1 MRRTATALIIV
12 GITQG
17 TMAAIINI
25 PANYPTIQQ
34 GIDASI
40 DRDTVLVQPGSYH
53 ENLNFNGHNIVLGSL
68 FLTTGDEG
76 FVATTIIDGDSS
88 GAAITLSN
96 FESSSAL
103 ITGFTVTDG
112 GGVQGGGIICD
123 QSGPTISHNLIVE
136 NYGESGG
143 GIYCIG
149 ADPVINDNR
158 FMANITG
165 GIGCFRSRPK
175 ITGNLF
181 MGNIAELGGAIYLE
195 NSPEAIIVGNNIT
208 RNFGLLDG
216 AGIYCNTSD
225 AVITGNQITENIA
238 GRGAGIFCLSS
249 SPTLTGN
256 TISHNQAEINGG
268 GFYLDHSDP
277 VMGNNIVAGNLANYL
292 GAGLF
297 CNHSNPLI
305 INCTVTGNWAVS
317 RGGGIY
323 NFYALPEIVNSIIW
337 ANDAP
342 AGPQIYNY
350 SGPFEITYSDI
361 QGGWPGTGN
370 IDIDPLFRNPAGGDF
385 HLMSTACGD
394 PYDSPCIDAGDPLI
408 ADSLLECS
416 WGLGTSVCDMGAYG
430 GGDSAT
436 VGIFED
442 SSPLPERYPMI
453 GNYPNPFNQN
463 TTIKFDLP
471 FYCYTAIDIFDVLGR
486 EVENLLSEIKP
497 PGSYSIKWEAN
508 DRASGIYF
516 YRLEA
521 CDYTRIGKMV
531 LLR

>member
-1 MRRTATALIIV
+1 MGFTKV
-12 GITQG
+12 

-25 PANYPTIQQ
+25 PSDYPTIQQ
-34 GIDASI
+34 GIDISANG
-40 DRDTVLVQPGSYH
+40 DTVLVQSGTYH
-53 ENLNFNGHNIVLGSL
+53 ENIDFNGHNIVLCSL

-96 FESSSAL
+96 FESSSAV
-103 ITGFTVTDG
+103 ITGFTVTNG

-123 QSGPTISHNLIVE
+123 QSGPTITHNLIVG

-149 ADPVINDNR
+149 ADPVISDNR
-158 FMANITG
+158 IMANISS
-165 GIGCFRSRPK
+165 GIGCYRSRPK
-175 ITGNLF
+175 INGNLF

-195 NSPEAIIVGNNIT
+195 NSPEAIIAENNIT

-225 AVITGNQITENIA
+225 ASITGNQITENIA
-238 GRGAGIFCLSS
+238 GRGGGIFCLSS
-249 SPTLTGN
+249 SPIITGN
-256 TISHNQAEINGG
+256 TIGHNQGEINGG

-277 VMGNNIVAGNLANYL
+277 VMGNNIVAGNLTNNL

-297 CNHSNPLI
+297 CNHSNPILI
-305 INCTVTGNWAVS
+305 NITVTRNSAVL

-323 NFYALPEIVNSIIW
+323 NFYSLPEIVNSIFW

-342 AGPQIYNY
+342 VGPQIYNY

-361 QGGWPGTGN
+361 QGGWPGAGN
-370 IDIDPLFRNPAGGDF
+370 IDVDPLFKNAAGGDY
-385 HLMSTACGD
+385 HLMVTECGD
-394 PYDSPCIDAGDPLI
+394 SLDSPCVDAGDPLI

-436 VGIFED
+436 VGIWDNPF
-442 SSPLPERYPMI
+442 PLPERYLMI

-463 TTIKFDLP
+463 TTIEFDLP
-471 FYCYTAIDIFDVLGR
+471 FYCYTTIDIYDVLGR
-486 EVENLLSEIKP
+486 EVENLLGEIKP

-521 CDYTRIGKMV
+521 CDYTKIGKMV